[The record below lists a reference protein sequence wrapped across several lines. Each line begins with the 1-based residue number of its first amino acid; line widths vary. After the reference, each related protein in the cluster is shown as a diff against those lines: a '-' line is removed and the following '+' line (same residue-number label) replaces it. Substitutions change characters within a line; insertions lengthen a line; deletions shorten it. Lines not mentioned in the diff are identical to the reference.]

1 MATVK
6 WMDLLGS
13 PYKLHGTGKDGFDC
27 SSLAE
32 AVLLRMGRTVPP
44 TSPFRAMTGANPAKE
59 IDAYFESMAAAYD
72 KVGSKI
78 HMAKQVGDLVL
89 SADVYGVP
97 RGLYI
102 LVEPNR
108 GTFLTAHDTAGVVSV
123 RRFAIKNVMGIY
135 RVKGSA

>member
-13 PYKLHGTGKDGFDC
+13 PYRLHGTGQDGFDC

-44 TSPFRAMTGANPAKE
+44 TSPFRAMTGPNPAVE
-59 IDAYFESMAAAYD
+59 IETYFASMEAAYD
-72 KVGSKI
+72 KVGFRL
-78 HMAKQVGDLVL
+78 HMANQVGDLVL
-89 SADVYGVP
+89 TADENGVP
-97 RGLYI
+97 VGLYI

-108 GTFLTAHDTAGVVSV
+108 GTFLTAHKTAGVVSV
-123 RRFAIKNVMGIY
+123 RRFAIKNVVGIY
-135 RVKGSA
+135 RVKDNA